1 LLDYL
6 PALKEFYAGAETT
19 VDQAVRAASLEGAD
33 FVVIKLASADP
44 NGQDASVEDCVEL
57 VRQVVAACPKP
68 IAVEGC
74 KNIEKDRELFEK
86 IAEALQERGIR
97 SQSLSMDNYYRT
109 YNPKTSPKTPDG
121 KDDLESPDCLDL
133 DLLGEHLRALA
144 AGETIH
150 QPLYNFATRIQAGP
164 IGKPMRLKD
173 NEVAVCEG
181 IHALNDDIFAHVPG
195 AFRLYIS
202 ARSNVQDEEG
212 KMIFKGT
219 WMRLMRRLVRDNNFR
234 GTDAAG
240 TLDMWANVRR
250 GEKKYISPFKERA
263 DLKFDTAFP
272 SEVSILKHYAEPLL
286 EAVPEGAER
295 YDEIRS
301 ILPALDLF
309 EDVDPALL
317 APESMLREFIGGGIY
332 HY

>member
-1 LLDYL
+1 MMNFFQLTEINDALRDDPKAFLDACDERYN
-6 PALKEFYAGAETT
+6 LKIE
-19 VDQAVRAASLEGAD
+19 RAADLIAMRVQS
-33 FVVIKLASADP
+33 
-44 NGQDASVEDCVEL
+44 
-57 VRQVVAACPKP
+57 CPIVLLSGPSGSGKTTT
-68 IAVEGC
+68 AM
-74 KNIEKDRELFEK
+74 K
-86 IAEALQERGIR
+86 IAEALETRGIR

-109 YNPKTSPKTPDG
+109 YNPKTSPKTRDG
-121 KDDLESPDCLDL
+121 KDDLESPECLDL

-144 AGETIH
+144 AGKTIR

-164 IGKPMRLKD
+164 IGRPMRLKD

-202 ARSNVQDEEG
+202 ARSNVQDAEG

-272 SEVSILKHYAEPLL
+272 SEVSILKHFAEPLL

-295 YDEIRS
+295 YDELRS

-317 APESMLREFIGGGIY
+317 APESMLREFIGGGVY

>member
-1 LLDYL
+1 MMHFFKLTEINEALRTDPKAFLDQCDAQYQAKIESAANLIAMRASTCPIVLLSG
-6 PALKEFYAGAETT
+6 PSGSGKTT
-19 VDQAVRAASLEGAD
+19 TAM
-33 FVVIKLASADP
+33 
-44 NGQDASVEDCVEL
+44 
-57 VRQVVAACPKP
+57 
-68 IAVEGC
+68 
-74 KNIEKDRELFEK
+74 K
-86 IAEALQERGIR
+86 IAEALAERGIR

-109 YNPKTSPKTPDG
+109 YNPKTSPKTRDG
-121 KDDLESPDCLDL
+121 KDDLESPECLNL

-144 AGETIH
+144 AGKTIR

-202 ARSNVQDEEG
+202 ARSNVEDEEG

-301 ILPALDLF
+301 ILPALDRF

-317 APESMLREFIGGGIY
+317 APESMLREFIGGGVY

>member
-1 LLDYL
+1 MMNFFELSEINEALRTDPKGFLDACDAQYS
-6 PALKEFYAGAETT
+6 AKVE
-19 VDQAVRAASLEGAD
+19 RAADLIAMRVS
-33 FVVIKLASADP
+33 I
-44 NGQDASVEDCVEL
+44 
-57 VRQVVAACPKP
+57 CPIVLLSGPSGSGKTTT
-68 IAVEGC
+68 AM
-74 KNIEKDRELFEK
+74 K
-86 IAEALQERGIR
+86 ISEALAARGIR

-121 KDDLESPDCLDL
+121 KDDLESPECLNL

-144 AGETIH
+144 AGRTIR

-164 IGKPMRLKD
+164 IGKPMRLKE

-181 IHALNDDIFAHVPG
+181 IHALNDEIFAHCPG

-202 ARSNVQDEEG
+202 ARSNVQDENG

-250 GEKKYISPFKERA
+250 GEKKFISPFKERA

-272 SEVSILKHYAEPLL
+272 CEVSIMKHYVQPLL

-301 ILPALDLF
+301 ILPALELF
-309 EDVDPALL
+309 EDVDPDLL
-317 APESMLREFIGGGIY
+317 APESMLREFIGGGVY

>member
-1 LLDYL
+1 MMHFFKLTEINEALRTDPKAFLDQCDAQYQAKIESAANLIAMRVSTCPIVLLSG
-6 PALKEFYAGAETT
+6 PSGSGKTT
-19 VDQAVRAASLEGAD
+19 TAM
-33 FVVIKLASADP
+33 
-44 NGQDASVEDCVEL
+44 
-57 VRQVVAACPKP
+57 
-68 IAVEGC
+68 
-74 KNIEKDRELFEK
+74 K
-86 IAEALQERGIR
+86 IAEALDQRGIR
-97 SQSLSMDNYYRT
+97 SQSLAMDNYYRT
-109 YNPKTSPKTPDG
+109 YNPKTSPKTRDG
-121 KDDLESPDCLDL
+121 KDDLESPECLDL

-144 AGETIH
+144 AGKTIR
-150 QPLYNFATRIQAGP
+150 QPLYNFATRIQSGP
-164 IGKPMRLKD
+164 IGKPMRLRD

-181 IHALNDDIFAHVPG
+181 IHALNDEIFAHVPG

-202 ARSNVQDEEG
+202 ARSNVADEEG

-301 ILPALDLF
+301 ILPALDRF

-317 APESMLREFIGGGIY
+317 APESMLREFIGGGVY

>member
-1 LLDYL
+1 MNNYQFFSLTEINDALHSDPKAFLDACDAQYN
-6 PALKEFYAGAETT
+6 AKVE
-19 VDQAVRAASLEGAD
+19 RAADLIAMRS
-33 FVVIKLASADP
+33 ST
-44 NGQDASVEDCVEL
+44 
-57 VRQVVAACPKP
+57 CPIVLLSGPSGSGKTTT
-68 IAVEGC
+68 AM
-74 KNIEKDRELFEK
+74 K
-86 IAEALQERGIR
+86 IAEALAARGIR

-121 KDDLESPDCLDL
+121 KDDLESPECLDL

-164 IGKPMRLKD
+164 IGKAMRLRD

-181 IHALNDDIFAHVPG
+181 IHALNDEIFAHVPG

-202 ARSNVQDEEG
+202 ARSNVADEEG
-212 KMIFKGT
+212 KMVFKGT

-272 SEVSILKHYAEPLL
+272 CEVSVMKHYAEPLL
-286 EAVPEGAER
+286 AALPPEAER
-295 YDEIRS
+295 HNELASIR
-301 ILPALDLF
+301 PALERF
-309 EDVDPALL
+309 ADVDPALL
-317 APESMLREFIGGGIY
+317 APESMLREFIGGGVY

>member
-1 LLDYL
+1 MMHFFKLTEINEALRTDPKAFLDQCDAQYQAKIESAANLIAMRASTCPIVLLSG
-6 PALKEFYAGAETT
+6 PSGSGKTT
-19 VDQAVRAASLEGAD
+19 TAM
-33 FVVIKLASADP
+33 
-44 NGQDASVEDCVEL
+44 
-57 VRQVVAACPKP
+57 
-68 IAVEGC
+68 
-74 KNIEKDRELFEK
+74 K
-86 IAEALQERGIR
+86 IAEALDQRGIR
-97 SQSLSMDNYYRT
+97 SQSLAMDNYYRT

-121 KDDLESPDCLDL
+121 RDDLESPECLDL

-144 AGETIH
+144 SGKTIR
-150 QPLYNFATRIQAGP
+150 QPLYNFATRIQSGP
-164 IGKPMRLKD
+164 IGKPMRLRD

-181 IHALNDDIFAHVPG
+181 IHALNDEIFAHVPG

-202 ARSNVQDEEG
+202 ARSNVADENG
-212 KMIFKGT
+212 KMLFKGT

-301 ILPALDLF
+301 ILPALDRF

>member
-1 LLDYL
+1 MSYQLSEINAALRADPKAFLDECDDMYN
-6 PALKEFYAGAETT
+6 AK
-19 VDQAVRAASLEGAD
+19 VQRAAD
-33 FVVIKLASADP
+33 KI
-44 NGQDASVEDCVEL
+44 
-57 VRQVVAACPKP
+57 AARVSECPIVLLSGPSGSGKTTT
-68 IAVEGC
+68 AM
-74 KNIEKDRELFEK
+74 K
-86 IAEALQERGIR
+86 IAEALAERGIQ
-97 SQSLSMDNYYRT
+97 SQSLSMDNYYKT

-133 DLLGEHLRALA
+133 ELLGEHLRALA
-144 AGETIH
+144 AGKTIH

-164 IGKPMRLKD
+164 IGKPMRLKK
-173 NEVAVCEG
+173 NQVAVCEG
-181 IHALNDDIFAHVPG
+181 IHALNDEIFAHVPG
-195 AFRLYIS
+195 AIRLYIS
-202 ARSNVQDEEG
+202 ARSNVVDEDG
-212 KMIFKGT
+212 KLIFKGT

-286 EAVPEGAER
+286 AAVPEGAER
-295 YDEIRS
+295 YDEIAS
-301 ILPALDLF
+301 ILPALQRF
-309 EDVDPALL
+309 ADVDPALL
-317 APESMLREFIGGGIY
+317 APESMLREFIGGGVY

>member
-1 LLDYL
+1 M
-6 PALKEFYAGAETT
+6 
-19 VDQAVRAASLEGAD
+19 
-33 FVVIKLASADP
+33 
-44 NGQDASVEDCVEL
+44 
-57 VRQVVAACPKP
+57 
-68 IAVEGC
+68 
-74 KNIEKDRELFEK
+74 K
-86 IAEALQERGIR
+86 IAEALDQRGIR
-97 SQSLSMDNYYRT
+97 SQSLAMDNYYRT

-121 KDDLESPDCLDL
+121 RDDLESPECLDL

-144 AGETIH
+144 SGKTIR
-150 QPLYNFATRIQAGP
+150 QPLYNFATRIQSGP
-164 IGKPMRLKD
+164 IGKPMRLRF

-181 IHALNDDIFAHVPG
+181 IHALNDEIFAHVPG

-202 ARSNVQDEEG
+202 ARSNVADEDG
-212 KMIFKGT
+212 KMLFKGT

-272 SEVSILKHYAEPLL
+272 CEVSILKHYAEPLL

-295 YDEIRS
+295 YDELRS
-301 ILPALDLF
+301 ILPALDRF

-317 APESMLREFIGGGIY
+317 APESMLREFIGGGVY

>member
-1 LLDYL
+1 MMHFFKLTEINDALRTDPKAFLDQCDAKYQAKIESAANLIAMRASTCPIVLLSG
-6 PALKEFYAGAETT
+6 PSGSGKTT
-19 VDQAVRAASLEGAD
+19 TAM
-33 FVVIKLASADP
+33 
-44 NGQDASVEDCVEL
+44 
-57 VRQVVAACPKP
+57 
-68 IAVEGC
+68 
-74 KNIEKDRELFEK
+74 K
-86 IAEALQERGIR
+86 IAEALDQRGIR
-97 SQSLSMDNYYRT
+97 SQSLAMDNYYRT

-121 KDDLESPDCLDL
+121 RDDLESPECLDL

-144 AGETIH
+144 AGKTIR
-150 QPLYNFATRIQAGP
+150 QPLYNFATRIQSGP
-164 IGKPMRLKD
+164 IGKPMRLRD

-181 IHALNDDIFAHVPG
+181 IHALNDEIFAHVPG

-202 ARSNVQDEEG
+202 ARSNVADENG
-212 KMIFKGT
+212 KMLFKGT

-295 YDEIRS
+295 YDELRS
-301 ILPALDLF
+301 ILPALDRF

>member
-1 LLDYL
+1 MMHFFKLTEINDALRTDPKAFLDQCDAQYQAKIESAANLIAMRASTCPIVLLSG
-6 PALKEFYAGAETT
+6 PSGSGKTT
-19 VDQAVRAASLEGAD
+19 TAM
-33 FVVIKLASADP
+33 
-44 NGQDASVEDCVEL
+44 
-57 VRQVVAACPKP
+57 
-68 IAVEGC
+68 
-74 KNIEKDRELFEK
+74 K
-86 IAEALQERGIR
+86 IAEALDQRGIR
-97 SQSLSMDNYYRT
+97 SQSLAMDNYYRT

-121 KDDLESPDCLDL
+121 RDDLESPECLDL

-144 AGETIH
+144 SGKTIR
-150 QPLYNFATRIQAGP
+150 QPLYNFATRIQSGP
-164 IGKPMRLKD
+164 IGKPMRLRD

-181 IHALNDDIFAHVPG
+181 IHALNDEIFAHVPG

-202 ARSNVQDEEG
+202 ARSNVADEEG

-234 GTDAAG
+234 GTDAAS

-301 ILPALDLF
+301 ILPALARF

-317 APESMLREFIGGGIY
+317 APESMLREFIGGGVY

>member
-1 LLDYL
+1 
-6 PALKEFYAGAETT
+6 
-19 VDQAVRAASLEGAD
+19 
-33 FVVIKLASADP
+33 
-44 NGQDASVEDCVEL
+44 
-57 VRQVVAACPKP
+57 
-68 IAVEGC
+68 
-74 KNIEKDRELFEK
+74 
-86 IAEALQERGIR
+86 
-97 SQSLSMDNYYRT
+97 
-109 YNPKTSPKTPDG
+109 
-121 KDDLESPDCLDL
+121 
-133 DLLGEHLRALA
+133 
-144 AGETIH
+144 
-150 QPLYNFATRIQAGP
+150 
-164 IGKPMRLKD
+164 MRLKE

-181 IHALNDDIFAHVPG
+181 IHALNDEIFAHCPG

-202 ARSNVQDEEG
+202 ARSNVQDENG

-272 SEVSILKHYAEPLL
+272 CEVSIMKHYVQPLL

-301 ILPALDLF
+301 ILPALELF
-309 EDVDPALL
+309 EDVDPDLL
-317 APESMLREFIGGGIY
+317 APESMLREFIGGGVY

>member
-1 LLDYL
+1 MMHFFKLTEINEALRTDPKAFLDQCDAQYQAKIESAANLIAMRASTCPIVLLSG
-6 PALKEFYAGAETT
+6 PSGSGKTT
-19 VDQAVRAASLEGAD
+19 TAM
-33 FVVIKLASADP
+33 
-44 NGQDASVEDCVEL
+44 
-57 VRQVVAACPKP
+57 
-68 IAVEGC
+68 
-74 KNIEKDRELFEK
+74 K
-86 IAEALQERGIR
+86 IAEALDQRGIR
-97 SQSLSMDNYYRT
+97 SQSLAMDNYYRT

-121 KDDLESPDCLDL
+121 RDDLESPECLDL

-144 AGETIH
+144 SGKTIR
-150 QPLYNFATRIQAGP
+150 QPLYNFATRIQSGP
-164 IGKPMRLKD
+164 IGKPMRLRD

-181 IHALNDDIFAHVPG
+181 IHALNDEIFAHVPG

-202 ARSNVQDEEG
+202 ARSNVADENG
-212 KMIFKGT
+212 KMLFKGT

-301 ILPALDLF
+301 ILPAIDRF

>member
-1 LLDYL
+1 MMHFFKLTEINEALRTDPKAFLDQCDAQYQAKIESAANLIAMRASTCPIVLLSG
-6 PALKEFYAGAETT
+6 PSGSGKTT
-19 VDQAVRAASLEGAD
+19 TAM
-33 FVVIKLASADP
+33 
-44 NGQDASVEDCVEL
+44 
-57 VRQVVAACPKP
+57 
-68 IAVEGC
+68 
-74 KNIEKDRELFEK
+74 K
-86 IAEALQERGIR
+86 IAEALDQRGIR
-97 SQSLSMDNYYRT
+97 SQSLAMDNYYRT

-121 KDDLESPDCLDL
+121 KDDLESPECLDL

-144 AGETIH
+144 SGKTIR
-150 QPLYNFATRIQAGP
+150 QPLYNFATRIQSGP
-164 IGKPMRLKD
+164 IGKPMRLRD

-181 IHALNDDIFAHVPG
+181 IHALNDEIFAHVPG

-202 ARSNVQDEEG
+202 ARSNVADEEG
-212 KMIFKGT
+212 KMLFKGT

-301 ILPALDLF
+301 ILPALDRF

-317 APESMLREFIGGGIY
+317 APESMLREFIGGGVY

>member
-1 LLDYL
+1 MMHFFKLTEINEALRTDPKAFLDQCDAQYQAKIESAANLIAMRASTCPIVLLSG
-6 PALKEFYAGAETT
+6 PSGSGKTT
-19 VDQAVRAASLEGAD
+19 TAM
-33 FVVIKLASADP
+33 
-44 NGQDASVEDCVEL
+44 
-57 VRQVVAACPKP
+57 
-68 IAVEGC
+68 
-74 KNIEKDRELFEK
+74 K
-86 IAEALQERGIR
+86 IAEALDQRGIR
-97 SQSLSMDNYYRT
+97 SQSLAMDNYYRT

-121 KDDLESPDCLDL
+121 RDDLESPECLDL

-144 AGETIH
+144 SGKTIR
-150 QPLYNFATRIQAGP
+150 QPLYNFATRIQSGP
-164 IGKPMRLKD
+164 IGKPMRLRD

-181 IHALNDDIFAHVPG
+181 IHALNDEIFAHVPG

-202 ARSNVQDEEG
+202 ARSNVADENG
-212 KMIFKGT
+212 KMLFKGT

-295 YDEIRS
+295 YDELRS
-301 ILPALDLF
+301 ILPALDRF

-317 APESMLREFIGGGIY
+317 APESMLREFIGGGVY

>member
-1 LLDYL
+1 
-6 PALKEFYAGAETT
+6 
-19 VDQAVRAASLEGAD
+19 
-33 FVVIKLASADP
+33 
-44 NGQDASVEDCVEL
+44 
-57 VRQVVAACPKP
+57 
-68 IAVEGC
+68 
-74 KNIEKDRELFEK
+74 
-86 IAEALQERGIR
+86 
-97 SQSLSMDNYYRT
+97 MDNYYRT

-121 KDDLESPDCLDL
+121 KDDLESPECLDL

-144 AGETIH
+144 AGKTIH

-164 IGKPMRLKD
+164 IGKAMRLKD

-181 IHALNDDIFAHVPG
+181 IHALNDEIFAHCPG

-202 ARSNVQDEEG
+202 ARSNVADEEG
-212 KMIFKGT
+212 RMLFKGT

-263 DLKFDTAFP
+263 DLKFDTAFAC
-272 SEVSILKHYAEPLL
+272 EVSVMKHFAEPLL
-286 EAVPEGAER
+286 AALPPEAER
-295 YDEIRS
+295 HNELASIR
-301 ILPALDLF
+301 PALERF

-317 APESMLREFIGGGIY
+317 APESMLREFIGGGVY

>member
-1 LLDYL
+1 MMHFFKLTEINEALRTDPKAFLDQCDAQYQAKIESAANLIAMRASTCPIVLLSG
-6 PALKEFYAGAETT
+6 PSGSGKTT
-19 VDQAVRAASLEGAD
+19 TAM
-33 FVVIKLASADP
+33 
-44 NGQDASVEDCVEL
+44 
-57 VRQVVAACPKP
+57 
-68 IAVEGC
+68 
-74 KNIEKDRELFEK
+74 K
-86 IAEALQERGIR
+86 IAEALDQRGIR
-97 SQSLSMDNYYRT
+97 SQSLAMDNYYRT

-121 KDDLESPDCLDL
+121 RDDLESPECLDL

-144 AGETIH
+144 SGKTIR
-150 QPLYNFATRIQAGP
+150 QPLYNFATRIQSGP
-164 IGKPMRLKD
+164 IGKPMRLRD

-181 IHALNDDIFAHVPG
+181 IHALNDEIFAHVPG

-202 ARSNVQDEEG
+202 ARSNVADENG
-212 KMIFKGT
+212 KMLFKGT

-286 EAVPEGAER
+286 AAVPEGAER

-301 ILPALDLF
+301 ILPALERF

-317 APESMLREFIGGGIY
+317 QPESMLREFIGGGVY

>member
-1 LLDYL
+1 MMHFFKLTEINDALRTDPKAFLDQCDAQYQAKIESAANLIAMRASTCPIVLLSG
-6 PALKEFYAGAETT
+6 PSGSGKTT
-19 VDQAVRAASLEGAD
+19 TAM
-33 FVVIKLASADP
+33 
-44 NGQDASVEDCVEL
+44 
-57 VRQVVAACPKP
+57 
-68 IAVEGC
+68 
-74 KNIEKDRELFEK
+74 K
-86 IAEALQERGIR
+86 IAEALDRRGIR
-97 SQSLSMDNYYRT
+97 SQSLAMDNYYRT
-109 YNPKTSPKTPDG
+109 YNPKTSPKTRDG
-121 KDDLESPDCLDL
+121 KDDLESPACLDL

-144 AGETIH
+144 AGEEIH
-150 QPLYNFATRIQAGP
+150 QPIYNFATRIQAGP
-164 IGKPMRLKD
+164 IGKPMRLRD

-181 IHALNDDIFAHVPG
+181 IHALNDEIFAHVPG

-202 ARSNVQDEEG
+202 ARSNVADEEG
-212 KMIFKGT
+212 KMLFKGT

>member
-1 LLDYL
+1 MMNFFQLSEINEALRTDPKAFLDQCDEQYHQ
-6 PALKEFYAGAETT
+6 KVE
-19 VDQAVRAASLEGAD
+19 RAADLIAMRVST
-33 FVVIKLASADP
+33 
-44 NGQDASVEDCVEL
+44 
-57 VRQVVAACPKP
+57 CPIVLLSGPSGSGKTTT
-68 IAVEGC
+68 AM
-74 KNIEKDRELFEK
+74 K
-86 IAEALQERGIR
+86 IAEALAARGIR
-97 SQSLSMDNYYRT
+97 SQSLSMDNYYCT

-121 KDDLESPDCLDL
+121 KDDLESPECLNL

-144 AGETIH
+144 AGRTIR

-164 IGKPMRLKD
+164 IGKPMRLKE

-181 IHALNDDIFAHVPG
+181 IHALNDEIFAHVPG

-202 ARSNVQDEEG
+202 ARSNVADDEG

-272 SEVSILKHYAEPLL
+272 CEVSIMKHYVQPLL

-301 ILPALDLF
+301 ILPALELF
-309 EDVDPALL
+309 EDVDPDLL
-317 APESMLREFIGGGIY
+317 APESMLREFIGGGVY

>member
-1 LLDYL
+1 MMNFFQLSEINEALRTDPKAFLDQCDEQYHQ
-6 PALKEFYAGAETT
+6 KIE
-19 VDQAVRAASLEGAD
+19 RAADLIAMRVST
-33 FVVIKLASADP
+33 
-44 NGQDASVEDCVEL
+44 
-57 VRQVVAACPKP
+57 CPIVLLSGPSGSGKTTT
-68 IAVEGC
+68 AM
-74 KNIEKDRELFEK
+74 K
-86 IAEALQERGIR
+86 IAEALAERGIR

-109 YNPKTSPKTPDG
+109 YNPKTSPKTSDG
-121 KDDLESPDCLDL
+121 KDDLESPECLNL

-144 AGETIH
+144 AGKTIR
-150 QPLYNFATRIQAGP
+150 QPLYNFATRIQSGP
-164 IGKPMRLKD
+164 IGKPMRLRD

-181 IHALNDDIFAHVPG
+181 IHALNDEIFAHVPG

-202 ARSNVQDEEG
+202 ARSNVEDEEG

-317 APESMLREFIGGGIY
+317 APESMLREFIGGGVY